1 MQRALGRAPIPE
13 RWMLTRSEAAGL
25 ASRALP
31 FILSVISGSTDIIGF
46 LGLNGLFT
54 AHVTGNIVIIAA
66 HVIAGERATFSAVLA
81 APVFILVVFLSPAL
95 AGGIE
100 TAP

>member
-1 MQRALGRAPIPE
+1 MQRALGSAPIPE

-46 LGLNGLFT
+46 LGLNNVLRFRLF
-54 AHVTGNIVIIAA
+54 
-66 HVIAGERATFSAVLA
+66 
-81 APVFILVVFLSPAL
+81 
-95 AGGIE
+95 
-100 TAP
+100 